1 MAQQVLLA
9 NTEGLV
15 GEDLGQ
21 AYNAVKA
28 GRDVSAGMT
37 VRWDDLSSC
46 NYIFQLLIGLRR
58 RRISE
63 R

>member
-37 VRWDDLSSC
+37 VRWVTLSVIISS
-46 NYIFQLLIGLRR
+46 FQSVIGLRR
-58 RRISE
+58 RRI
-63 R
+63 